1 MPADSLAEY
10 EGKLGDDPPYDGKKG
25 YRPHPA
31 PRAAYAAMVTRMDR
45 TVGRVVAKL
54 KELRLDGNT
63 LVIFTS
69 DNGGTHN
76 VGGADSTFF
85 RSAGDLRGLKG
96 SLFEGGIRVP
106 FIASWPGRIRPST
119 TTDIRFYFP
128 DVLPTLCAVGG
139 RTLPAG
145 LDGISILPTLMGER
159 QTPHEFLYWEFP
171 GYGGQQAVIAG
182 DRKAVRQRLG
192 TGTVRT
198 ELYDLAADPN
208 ETTDVAARHP
218 EELARLERLMARQ
231 HVPNPDFP
239 LQTIDGPPAKK
250 K

>member
-1 MPADSLAEY
+1 M
-10 EGKLGDDPPYDGKKG
+10 
-25 YRPHPA
+25 
-31 PRAAYAAMVTRMDR
+31 TRMDR